1 MQLDELDCKLY
12 EWVARAFRRA
22 APRIGRATRHVDIH
36 LDGFT
41 APDRPCKDSPFLN
54 ALLPR
59 KVHLAHLMCL
69 QLHVTRPGLGAQPL
83 LEELIS
89 CLLSE
94 SPQLRA
100 LSLRGVTCLQLA
112 DRTSSLQHMKH
123 LELHADTFPGA
134 ECSASNSPSFNTGEY
149 FPSLQTLYIYSSVGT
164 VSVMQK
170 IDISGCPQL
179 RKLRLHSMNVREL
192 IKRPECNLRI
202 DLWEDDDA
210 EHSIWL
216 DEIASHL
223 PACNEVFIDAE
234 DGTFLLSAAAR
245 GVLGPLA
252 AMQQLFISWPCTLT
266 YWGDCD
272 AYNTREDAEHLLANL
287 LPANGQPFLNLRVLV
302 VDAVSMKCAIP
313 RGLSNLE
320 ELSIYAD
327 GYLDLSF
334 EDPGAIASTL
344 NIFCAYGLPLITE
357 SSDMLTMCASMAR
370 REQVL
375 AAVSAPANLLDMD
388 WEYPGNQCACI
399 YMRPTLAMDASIEE
413 LFTRVRGRAK
423 DCACSVCFNCLGRSN
438 MLTPKVNGD

>member
-1 MQLDELDCKLY
+1 MQLDKLDCKLY

-22 APRIGRATRHVDIH
+22 APRIGRATRHLDIR

-41 APDRPCKDSPFLN
+41 APDRPCKDSPFLS

-69 QLHVTRPGLGAQPL
+69 QLHVTRPSLGAQTL

-100 LSLRGVTCLQLA
+100 LSLWGVTCLQLA
-112 DRTSSLQHMKH
+112 DKTSSLQHMKH

-134 ECSASNSPSFNTGEY
+134 ECSTSNSPSFNTGEY
-149 FPSLQTLYIYSSVGT
+149 FPSLQTLYIHSNVGT
-164 VSVMQK
+164 VGVMQK

-252 AMQQLFISWPCTLT
+252 VMQQLFIS
-266 YWGDCD
+266 
-272 AYNTREDAEHLLANL
+272 
-287 LPANGQPFLNLRVLV
+287 
-302 VDAVSMKCAIP
+302 
-313 RGLSNLE
+313 
-320 ELSIYAD
+320 
-327 GYLDLSF
+327 
-334 EDPGAIASTL
+334 
-344 NIFCAYGLPLITE
+344 
-357 SSDMLTMCASMAR
+357 
-370 REQVL
+370 
-375 AAVSAPANLLDMD
+375 
-388 WEYPGNQCACI
+388 
-399 YMRPTLAMDASIEE
+399 
-413 LFTRVRGRAK
+413 
-423 DCACSVCFNCLGRSN
+423 
-438 MLTPKVNGD
+438 